1 MHLPLSRRPD
11 YSRGIVYPPAE
22 SAKQIGL
29 YGVKGSLAFVRRARS
44 ARE

>member
-1 MHLPLSRRPD
+1 MHLPLSRRRD

-22 SAKQIGL
+22 PAKQISV
-29 YGVKGSLAFVRRARS
+29 YGVKGLLASVRGVRS